1 MTRLSW
7 DVQREMVTL
16 LGLGVPVATAC
27 SAVGIGEST
36 FRAWRAGKSPQHKA
50 FRVET
55 DKARALGEVTLV
67 KRIQQQSARSWRAAV
82 WLLENEYGWARAGSG
97 LATGSE
103 QESADPLAEIIDL
116 AARR

>member
-1 MTRLSW
+1 MTRLSV
-7 DVQREMVTL
+7 DVQRELTAL
-16 LGLGVPVATAC
+16 LELGVPVAAAC
-27 SAVGIGEST
+27 AAVGIGEST